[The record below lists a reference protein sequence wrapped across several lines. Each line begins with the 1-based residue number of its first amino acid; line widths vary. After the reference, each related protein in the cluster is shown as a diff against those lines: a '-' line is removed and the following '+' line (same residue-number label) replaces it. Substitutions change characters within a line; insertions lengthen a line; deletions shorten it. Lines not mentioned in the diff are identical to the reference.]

1 MIIHAFCRG
10 LMTGSFRAP
19 RWIERRLVMLKD
31 WIVGV
36 HARWAVFQAEFR
48 KNNTE
53 IGIGAYEDGKVRL
66 FDFRKSD
73 GLITLRSL
81 PLKVTGAC
89 WYPKPNCNIY
99 GYAGRNESGIG
110 DLRGVLPIPI
120 HQHYQPI
127 NRLVK
132 WGSGDKDTT
141 DEISSV
147 GPPRLECPP
156 AMSALYDPPL
166 ENGREEERRKQRLR
180 DNRRRNRAF
189 AEMFNGGDGGVLDA
203 SDNDTPPPQPP
214 MHDAR
219 GGAEDC
225 VHIGIHHGL
234 PPPPLP
240 SYSGLSVDELRCSVV
255 TAAQT
260 IRREW
265 LNEYRCSGT
274 SRRTFI
280 RRHTRR
286 TRVDSASDD
295 PIGDILELTD
305 MSDVSS
311 VSVSMPYRCTA

>member
-1 MIIHAFCRG
+1 MNIFTATISHDNTCILSGSNDGVLSRTPVDREAF
-10 LMTGSFRAP
+10 SDAQ
-19 RWIERRLVMLKD
+19 RLD
-31 WIVGV
+31 S
-36 HARWAVFQAEFR
+36 RWAVFQAEFR

-203 SDNDTPPPQPP
+203 SDNDTPPPSHPC
-214 MHDAR
+214 MMLV
-219 GGAEDC
+219 GGPKTVYTSVYTMDC
-225 VHIGIHHGL
+225 
-234 PPPPLP
+234 PPPLSP
-240 SYSGLSVDELRCSVV
+240 VTQDCLLMNFVVQLSLPHKQYGE
-255 TAAQT
+255 
-260 IRREW
+260 
-265 LNEYRCSGT
+265 NG
-274 SRRTFI
+274 
-280 RRHTRR
+280 
-286 TRVDSASDD
+286 
-295 PIGDILELTD
+295 
-305 MSDVSS
+305 
-311 VSVSMPYRCTA
+311 